1 MYFCGLDVGTSGV
14 KAVVFDEK
22 GNEKK
27 RAYREYDFLLR
38 ADGTRSL
45 DAENIWKKTKIVL
58 REAAGPFGKLVAA
71 ISVSSFGEAFVVLD
85 GSDKVL
91 CEVMVSTDR
100 RGEREFEEE
109 MKRIGSDEIISVC
122 GLVPS
127 PTYSLAKLL
136 YLKKRKKE
144 VCANAKRV
152 LLIGDFIQYRLSG
165 CAAVDCSSACR
176 TMLFDIEKA
185 EWSDRLFQV
194 FDMKRSLFSPAVFTG
209 EIVGKLLL
217 GVARETGL
225 SPSAK
230 VVAGGHDQPVNAI
243 GAGLRK
249 NTVACS
255 MGTSECMTP
264 VFEKR
269 PAPGVTK
276 ETNLP
281 AELVWEKGKYC
292 TLAYNPTSGLLI
304 KWFFDTFSDEKSPPY
319 ALFEKNMPKAPT
331 GIMVQPYLM
340 GSGTPYMDASA
351 RMAITGIDIGT
362 DRYMLYKAILEGL
375 VFDQKLNLE
384 KIRMLGVRAERL
396 VCTGGGCNS
405 KAWLQLKADILQI
418 PVSVLTTS
426 EAGAL
431 GCAAVCA
438 AALGEYG
445 SIEEA
450 AQNMSVVRETLEP
463 AHAFDDFYQE
473 KFSLYRHL
481 RDDVKEESE
490 FGCAAV
496 MDTSIQ
502 RYFV

>member
-22 GNEKK
+22 GSEKK
-27 RAYREYDFLLR
+27 RVYREYNFFLR

-45 DAENIWKKTKIVL
+45 DAENIWEKTKIVL
-58 REAAGPFGKLVAA
+58 QEAARPFAKLVTAV
-71 ISVSSFGEAFVVLD
+71 SVSSFGEAFVVLD
-85 GSDKVL
+85 SADQVL

-100 RGEREFEEE
+100 RGEQEFEEA
-109 MKRIGSDEIISVC
+109 MKRISGDEIISIC
-122 GLVPS
+122 GMGPS

-136 YLKKRKKE
+136 YLKNHQPE
-144 VCANAKRV
+144 VYANAKRV

-165 CAAVDCSSACR
+165 CAAADCSSACR

-185 EWSDRLFQV
+185 EWSERLFHV
-194 FDMKRSLFSPAVFTG
+194 FDIERSLFSPAVLTG
-209 EIVGKLLL
+209 TIMGKILPD
-217 GVARETGL
+217 VAQETGL
-225 SPSAK
+225 SSNTK
-230 VVAGGHDQPVNAI
+230 VVAGGHDQPINAI
-243 GAGLRK
+243 GTGLRK

-269 PAPGVTK
+269 PNPDVTK
-276 ETNLP
+276 ESNLP

-292 TLAYNPTSGLLI
+292 TLAYNPTAGLLI
-304 KWFFDTFSDEKSPPY
+304 KWFFDIFSNEKSPPY
-319 ALFEKNMPKAPT
+319 ELFEKNMPKAPT
-331 GIMVQPYLM
+331 GIMVQPFLM

-351 RMAITGIDIGT
+351 RMAIAGIDIGT

-384 KIRMLGVRAERL
+384 KIQMLSVRTERL

-418 PVSVLTTS
+418 PVSTLITS

-445 SIEEA
+445 SMEEA
-450 AQNMSVVRETLEP
+450 AQNMSVIQETLEP
-463 AHAFDDFYQE
+463 AHAFNDFYQE

-481 RDDVKEESE
+481 RDDVKKESQ
-490 FGCAAV
+490 FSCAAI

-502 RYFV
+502 RCFV